1 MIGWALLMFGLAAW
15 CAVVAVKP
23 RATWRALAG
32 WQFKNPEGAELT
44 DSMYVLRSVSA
55 GFAALFLVGTGIWL
69 LVTED
74 EQECEQVLSE
84 LEATAAG
91 VDFDTSDLEEIAD
104 DFEAR
109 WDLDVAAANLDVELE
124 EHGSSVSVVA
134 EDGEVLGTIDEDGV
148 HSLC

>member
-1 MIGWALLMFGLAAW
+1 
-15 CAVVAVKP
+15 
-23 RATWRALAG
+23 
-32 WQFKNPEGAELT
+32 
-44 DSMYVLRSVSA
+44 MYVLRSVSA